1 MARRDPVTSTAAN
14 LAILDTS
21 VYIDNL
27 RSGRF
32 KREILDLKFV
42 VRLSAVVL
50 AELSRGARSRE
61 MKRFVN
67 DLAKNLRIIAPNE
80 REWIQSGRIV
90 NKLVAVKG
98 FDIHKTREIHFD
110 VLIALTARRIGAYLI
125 TCNTDDFTAVREFLD
140 FNLVCW

>member
-1 MARRDPVTSTAAN
+1 VTLTAAN

-32 KREILDLKFV
+32 KQEILDLKFV

-50 AELSRGARSRE
+50 AELSRGDRSRE
-61 MKRFVN
+61 MKRFVD

-90 NKLVAVKG
+90 NRLVAAKA
-98 FDIHKTREIHFD
+98 
-110 VLIALTARRIGAYLI
+110 LIFTKPERFISTCSSRSLRDESALISSRATSTISPLFVNSWILTLFAGSS
-125 TCNTDDFTAVREFLD
+125 
-140 FNLVCW
+140 

>member
-1 MARRDPVTSTAAN
+1 LTAAN

-21 VYIDNL
+21 IYIDNL

-32 KREILDLKFV
+32 KQEILDLKFV
-42 VRLSAVVL
+42 VRCSAVVL
-50 AELSRGARSRE
+50 AELSRGARSRP
-61 MKRFVN
+61 MKRFVD
-67 DLAKNLRIIAPNE
+67 DLTKNLRIIAPNE

-90 NKLVAVKG
+90 NRIATAKG
-98 FDIHKTREIHFD
+98 YDIHKTRELHFD

-125 TCNTDDFTAVREFLD
+125 TCNGDDFTAVREYLD

>member
-1 MARRDPVTSTAAN
+1 LTAAN

-32 KREILDLKFV
+32 KQEIFDLKFV
-42 VRLSAVVL
+42 VRCSAVVL

-61 MKRFVN
+61 MKRFVD
-67 DLAKNLRIIAPNE
+67 DLAKHLQVIAPNE
-80 REWIQSGRIV
+80 REWVESGRIV
-90 NKLVAVKG
+90 NRIAAAKRY
-98 FDIHKTREIHFD
+98 DIHKTREIHFD
-110 VLIALTARRIGAYLI
+110 VLIALTARRIGAFVI
-125 TCNTDDFTAVREFLD
+125 TCNVADFTAIREFLD

>member
-1 MARRDPVTSTAAN
+1 VTSTTAN
-14 LAILDTS
+14 LAIFDTS

-32 KREILDLKFV
+32 KQEILELKFV

-50 AELSRGARSRE
+50 AELARGARSRE
-61 MKRFVN
+61 MKRFVD
-67 DLAKNLRIIAPNE
+67 DLGKNLRIIAPNE

-90 NKLVAVKG
+90 SRLVTAKG

-110 VLIALTARRIGAYLI
+110 VLIALTARRIGACLI
-125 TCNTDDFTAVREFLD
+125 TCNVDDFTAIREFLD

>member
-1 MARRDPVTSTAAN
+1 MTAAN

-32 KREILDLKFV
+32 KQEIFDLKFV
-42 VRLSAVVL
+42 VRCSAVVL

-61 MKRFVN
+61 MKRFVD
-67 DLAKNLRIIAPNE
+67 DLAKHLQVIAPNE
-80 REWIQSGRIV
+80 REWVESGRIV
-90 NKLVAVKG
+90 NRIAAAKRY
-98 FDIHKTREIHFD
+98 DIHKTREIHFD
-110 VLIALTARRIGAYLI
+110 VLIALSARRIGAFVI
-125 TCNTDDFTAVREFLD
+125 TCNVADFTAIREFLD